1 MLTLCLRELLDLIFF
16 EEDKL
21 FVSLLRS
28 FPRPIRS
35 KRGRYVIKQA
45 DIR

>member
-1 MLTLCLRELLDLIFF
+1 MLTLCPRELLDLNLF
-16 EEDKL
+16 EEAKL
-21 FVSLLRS
+21 CVSLLRN

>member
-1 MLTLCLRELLDLIFF
+1 MLTLRLRELLDLNIF
-16 EEDKL
+16 EEVKL
-21 FVSLLRS
+21 CVSLLRN
-28 FPRPIRS
+28 FPCPIRS